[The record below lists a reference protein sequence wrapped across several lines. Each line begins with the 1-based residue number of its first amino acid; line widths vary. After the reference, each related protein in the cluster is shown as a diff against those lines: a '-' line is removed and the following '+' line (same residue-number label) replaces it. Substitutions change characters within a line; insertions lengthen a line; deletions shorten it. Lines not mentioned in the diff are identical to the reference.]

1 MEQTNQTQ
9 NNQNNQL
16 NLEVK
21 DQNKNFQNPQNQ
33 NEKTKKKSQSQ
44 QNINETNIEQ
54 LKKLK
59 ECIENMD
66 ETSLLT
72 LLNKE
77 PIKESIL
84 NKGLCLAVQ
93 KYNTNMHEIIRLL
106 LYRGASPDCYFHYVD
121 TSPNIIKEIEENDK
135 VTCLMYACFKGYI
148 EIIDLLMNGKPDINL
163 RDKSGKNALFYAL
176 YDKSDNFDVVHYL
189 IKQGIEVNCEGKVEG
204 KNGLII
210 HTPLSY
216 AAANNLKK
224 SFKTLLDNGANP
236 NYKTFPNEDTILH
249 ITVRNGNLD
258 IIKELINV
266 NGIKLE
272 EKNKNGKT
280 PRDIALSNSQNE
292 IYKILTEKINE
303 VNKIEKESA
312 NDLLNEESN
321 NENKKIVKNKEKHLL
336 NIRNDS
342 DNEHKIQEKIQINS
356 NNNNTN
362 FSNNNNLNLINNNN
376 SSYINNNIENMNNKN
391 IEQKQKKK
399 YNLISELSNKFP
411 NYRNNKNIYLKK
423 PKHYNNLSSSFQIPI
438 KFNTNINKLDT
449 SFNSFISFDTL
460 STPTLTIDFS
470 QGKINYE
477 SKIAQLTKELKETQE
492 KKENLQNEIICLKK
506 DLDTLNLNGKK
517 LKEKINEQEKKYTE
531 LENQNKIQLE
541 KYKKENEELKNEI
554 TLMQKEYSEIF
565 EKYKILEQNNKNNTN
580 ITINPNNPTQYSL
593 YLNKKFIN
601 FTYDHMYVLNCL
613 SKDIKDYQQFVK
625 EHIEREQS
633 LYDTL
638 IQNIQISV
646 DESIHDYDVHLYGS
660 HATNLCLPWSDL
672 DVVLVPRNN
681 NNNNQNSNI
690 NNQILLNQLYENI
703 KKKEWVKESK
713 YISSASIPII
723 KLICD
728 DTFNNMPIDISIQDE
743 RHFGLKCVELVKGFI
758 LQYECLKPLVLVLK
772 NILKRANLNDPYKGG
787 ISSYGL
793 ILMIVTFLQTQKKIG
808 KDISNNENN
817 LGRLF
822 FDFVNHYGL
831 KFEPSK
837 YIIYARTNEDEDSD
851 DLNIQNIQI
860 GNELV
865 IIDPLNPSN
874 NVAKSCFQFFNIKM
888 SLIIC
893 IITLKEDCECGCHY
907 TGAGEAY
914 NNLNADHCFLKRIFN
929 SVKRFQI

>member
-9 NNQNNQL
+9 NNPNNQL
-16 NLEVK
+16 NPEEK

-33 NEKTKKKSQSQ
+33 NEKSKKKSQSQ

-66 ETSLLT
+66 ESSLITLLT
-72 LLNKE
+72 KE
-77 PIKESIL
+77 TIKESIL

-93 KYNTNMHEIIRLL
+93 KYNENMDEIIRLL
-106 LYRGASPDCYFHYVD
+106 LIRGASPDCYFHYVD

-135 VTCLMYACFKGYI
+135 VTCLMYACFKGKI
-148 EIIDLLMNGKPDINL
+148 EIIHLLLKGKHNINL
-163 RDKSGKNALFYAL
+163 TDKSGKNALFYVL
-176 YDKSDNFDVVHYL
+176 YDKSDNFDIVHYL
-189 IKQGIEVNCEGKVEG
+189 IKQNINVNCEGKVEG
-204 KNGLII
+204 KNGFIV

-216 AAANNLKK
+216 AAANNLKH
-224 SFKTLLDNGANP
+224 SFKILLENGANP
-236 NYKTFPNEDTILH
+236 NYKTYPNEDTILH
-249 ITVRNGNLD
+249 IAVRNGNLD
-258 IIKELINV
+258 IVKELINF
-266 NGIKLE
+266 NDIKLE
-272 EKNKNGKT
+272 EKNKEGKT
-280 PRDIALSNSQNE
+280 PRDIALNNSQNE

-321 NENKKIVKNKEKHLL
+321 NENKKNFKIKEKHLL

-342 DNEHKIQEKIQINS
+342 DNEHKVQEKIQINS
-356 NNNNTN
+356 NNNNNIN

-391 IEQKQKKK
+391 IEQKPKKK
-399 YNLISELSNKFP
+399 RNIISEFSNLFP

-423 PKHYNNLSSSFQIPI
+423 PKHCNNLSSSFQIPI

-460 STPTLTIDFS
+460 STPTLTLDLS

-477 SKIAQLTKELKETQE
+477 SKIAKLTKELKDT
-492 KKENLQNEIICLKK
+492 KDNLQNENNYLKNELEK
-506 DLDTLNLNGKK
+506 MKLNGKK
-517 LKEKINEQEKKYTE
+517 LTEKINEQEKKYTE

-541 KYKKENEELKNEI
+541 NYKKENEELKNKI

-580 ITINPNNPTQYSL
+580 IPINPNNPTQYSL

-601 FTYDHMYVLNCL
+601 FTYDQMYVLNCL

-681 NNNNQNSNI
+681 NNNNNQNSNI

-758 LQYECLKPLVLVLK
+758 SQYECLKPLVLVLK

-851 DLNIQNIQI
+851 DFNLQNIQS